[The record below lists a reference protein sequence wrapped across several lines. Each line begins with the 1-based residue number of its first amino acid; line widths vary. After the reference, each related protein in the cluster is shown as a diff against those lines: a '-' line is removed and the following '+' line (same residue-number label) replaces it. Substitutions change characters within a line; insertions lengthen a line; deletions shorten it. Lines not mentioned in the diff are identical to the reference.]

1 MSLRFS
7 KLDRPSIRRLKPG
20 EKLIEHGITAE
31 RLSDGDLR
39 YSVNLMVDGKR
50 IHRVIGKES
59 EGLTRTQCEEFIE
72 WARSEARAGRVS
84 LPKGRKLAL
93 TFTAAAD
100 DYVNRLDESA
110 GKNIT
115 IKRRHLRM
123 YLKPFFGPMRLD
135 AITRFTMDRY
145 KKKRQSEEAANA
157 TINRELATFSHLLS
171 MAIEWKW
178 LDRALSRPRML
189 AEAAGRIIAL
199 TDVQCDALMTASVES
214 ADPYCWLFVAFGQN
228 TAMRHSEILATRFDR
243 LDLERLRLFI
253 PDAKA
258 GQREQP
264 ITPELAAMLR
274 IEREMRDD
282 REGWIFPHCIPIA
295 GRASRTDGQRIS
307 RRRGRR
313 RARSQAHDAAC
324 DAPHRDYRACASWG

>member
-1 MSLRFS
+1 MSLRCS
-7 KLDRPSIRRLKPG
+7 KLDRPSIRRLKPGVKPG

-59 EGLTRTQCEEFIE
+59 EGLTRTQCEEFTE
-72 WARSEARAGRVS
+72 WARSEARAGRLS

-100 DYVNRLDESA
+100 DYINRLDESA

-135 AITRFTMDRY
+135 AITRFTIDRY

-157 TINRELATFSHLLS
+157 TINREARHLFSSAFDGHRVE
-171 MAIEWKW
+171 MARPGAEPPE
-178 LDRALSRPRML
+178 DASGSRGPDHCPHR
-189 AEAAGRIIAL
+189 R
-199 TDVQCDALMTASVES
+199 
-214 ADPYCWLFVAFGQN
+214 P
-228 TAMRHSEILATRFDR
+228 MR
-243 LDLERLRLFI
+243 
-253 PDAKA
+253 
-258 GQREQP
+258 
-264 ITPELAAMLR
+264 
-274 IEREMRDD
+274 
-282 REGWIFPHCIPIA
+282 
-295 GRASRTDGQRIS
+295 RTDDGF
-307 RRRGRR
+307 G
-313 RARSQAHDAAC
+313 
-324 DAPHRDYRACASWG
+324 

>member
-123 YLKPFFGPMRLD
+123 YLKPFFRPD
-135 AITRFTMDRY
+135 AARRY
-145 KKKRQSEEAANA
+145 YPLHNRPLQKKRQSEEAANA

-214 ADPYCWLFVAFGQN
+214 ADPYCWLFVAFGLN